1 MHIEVAPQCGAMAKS
16 EVYSWRVASE
26 TKSRLERAARDANQ
40 SLGRLLDRIA
50 SDWLDATRS
59 GDDAPEEQARLHEA
73 ASKCFGALQRS
84 RPYSS
89 AEMRRGIR
97 ERLGERYGRQRSD

>member
-1 MHIEVAPQCGAMAKS
+1 LHYKCSAMAKS

-26 TKSRLERAARDANQ
+26 TKSRLERAAREANQ

-50 SDWLDATRS
+50 SDWLEATRS
-59 GDDAPEEQARLHEA
+59 GDDAPEQARLHEV
-73 ASKCFGALQRS
+73 ASKCLGALQRA
-84 RPYSS
+84 RPYGA
-89 AEMRRGIR
+89 AETRRVIR